1 MKVCLALLLTLNWTL
16 FPTGASAGEQAEDAS
31 AEMAIAVFTTSGIR
45 YLPVSRVE
53 GPGGEMMFTPFSC
66 SITRVRL
73 KYTERSGLLVLRCS
87 TIRFEGNNWP
97 RDERLWKRVAEF
109 RMRLRIGE
117 TLADKRLADLGV
129 AKVVITT
136 AFSPVPNPAQV
147 WTSVKTIE
155 VIDVR
160 EEFRGRYQ
168 VSLKNNSSEAIEA
181 LAFRHSGGSW
191 IEGLRDED
199 RLVAAGDTF
208 TRRWFCR
215 PGSDCELH
223 VLSALSVQGTCT
235 GEVGPCRL
243 LMAQWRGRQVA
254 ARLVLSVLEEA
265 ERQQAMDVSR
275 LADAILAL
283 DLRGSFGEA
292 ANDLMRSTRARA
304 VVRHEVEHWMLIGAN
319 GLVNDFKE
327 RLADRSHSFPLSTQG
342 PKVRELLQ
350 SLIDKCRR
358 IVSKPSPGG
367 KDRLRL

>member
-1 MKVCLALLLTLNWTL
+1 
-16 FPTGASAGEQAEDAS
+16 
-31 AEMAIAVFTTSGIR
+31 
-45 YLPVSRVE
+45 
-53 GPGGEMMFTPFSC
+53 
-66 SITRVRL
+66 
-73 KYTERSGLLVLRCS
+73 
-87 TIRFEGNNWP
+87 
-97 RDERLWKRVAEF
+97 
-109 RMRLRIGE
+109 MRLRIGE